1 MIAIAS
7 SIVAVS
13 TNSLPSALRTEGDML
28 LRDLVNNTNTL
39 SEAQESAKLG
49 AGAQFEKNVRQQIA
63 SASFGVAKSLKAL
76 MRLGTE

>member
-1 MIAIAS
+1 
-7 SIVAVS
+7 
-13 TNSLPSALRTEGDML
+13 ML

-76 MRLGTE
+76 MRLGTD